1 MIGRL
6 MSNEGNAHFMLFIR
20 FPAAGAAKTRLIPA
34 LGAEGAATLHRRMA
48 EVSIDLIRRQ
58 MQRDAADSTI
68 WITGGRERAFQD
80 WLGSDLEYREQPDG
94 DLGDRLQYAFEDAF
108 ERGAA
113 CVFALGGDVP
123 SLSDS
128 ILQQARSALQESD
141 VVLGPAADGGY
152 YLIGMKRFHP
162 ELFTGIEWGGEYVYA
177 QTCNAIGECDL
188 QVETLQTLDDID
200 RPDDLESLVGDS
212 RFSSILECVAGR

>member
-1 MIGRL
+1 

-20 FPAAGAAKTRLIPA
+20 FPTAGACKTRLIHA

-48 EVSIDLIRRQ
+48 EVSVDLVRQQ
-58 MQRDAADSTI
+58 MQGDAAESTI

-80 WLGSDLEYREQPDG
+80 WLGNDLSYREQPDG
-94 DLGDRLQYAFEDAF
+94 DLGGRLQYAFADAF
-108 ERGAA
+108 QRGAA

-123 SLSDS
+123 SLSDA
-128 ILQQARSALQESD
+128 ILQQARGGLQESD

-162 ELFTGIEWGGEYVYA
+162 ELFNGIEWGEEQVYA
-177 QTCNAIGECDL
+177 QTCNAIRDCEL
-188 QVETLQTLDDID
+188 QVEILPTLNDVD
-200 RPDDLESLVGDS
+200 RPEDLKSLVEDA
-212 RFSSILECVAGR
+212 RFSSLCPACLLYTVT